1 MASGFV
7 LLVVCANIANLML
20 VRGLERRR
28 QYSLSRAL
36 GAPLSRVLRGPLLE
50 SLLLSLSGG
59 VAGLAVAFATTRLI
73 LDLAFPSLP
82 GYAAVPIA
90 ASPSIP
96 VLLFAFVTSLT
107 TGVAFGMAPAWMAA
121 RVDPMETLRGSSRTT
136 RRAGSLSRKSLV
148 VLQTALSLVLLTAA
162 GLLTATFERL
172 DTQDFGFEQ
181 DGRLVANINPRL
193 AGYRTDQL
201 SPLYRRIRESIAGI
215 PGVASVALSLSS
227 PPVAGWGSGVWVDG
241 RPDPGSREDNF
252 SSWNRITPGYFEAVA
267 IPMRL
272 GRSLSEQDTANS
284 PKVAVVNESFARK
297 FFPGENPV
305 GNHFGPR
312 QTMSRAFEIVGV
324 VRDARYFTRGLD
336 QPTGAMYFTP
346 EAQADYTQS
355 AGALFLH
362 DIVIASKPGANVPP
376 QSVLQALASVNP
388 NLPVI
393 AIRSLR
399 EQVTSQFT
407 QPRLIA
413 RLTSLFGV
421 LSLLLAFIGLYGVTA
436 YNAGCRTGEIGVR
449 MALGATRGDIVRLV
463 LRGSVALICLGV
475 LVGLPLTIITSR
487 FLVSQLYGVSPSDPA
502 VISTAVM
509 ALVLSVLVASMI
521 PAVRASLATP
531 VDALRSEA

>member
-1 MASGFV
+1 
-7 LLVVCANIANLML
+7 
-20 VRGLERRR
+20 
-28 QYSLSRAL
+28 
-36 GAPLSRVLRGPLLE
+36 VLRGPLLE

-82 GYAAVPIA
+82 GHAAVPIV

-96 VLLFAFVTSLT
+96 VLLFAFATSLT
-107 TGVAFGMAPAWMAA
+107 TGVAFGLAPAWMAA
-121 RVDPMETLRGSSRTT
+121 RADPVEALRGSNRAT

-172 DTQDFGFEQ
+172 ENQDFGFEQ

-201 SPLYRRIRESIAGI
+201 SLLYRRIRESIAAV
-215 PGVASVALSLSS
+215 PGVSSVALSLYS

-241 RPDPGSREDNF
+241 RPDPGPREDNF
-252 SSWNRITPGYFEAVA
+252 SSWNRVTPSYFEAVA

-272 GRSLSEQDTANS
+272 GRSLSEHDTANS

-297 FFPGENPV
+297 FFPGENPI
-305 GNHFGPR
+305 GKSFGPR

-362 DIVIASKPGANVPP
+362 DIVIASKPGANVAAPR
-376 QSVLQALASVNP
+376 VLQALASVNP

-421 LSLLLAFIGLYGVTA
+421 LSLLLAIIGLYGVTA

-449 MALGATRGDIVRLV
+449 MALGATRGGIVRLV
-463 LRGSVALICLGV
+463 LRGSVALICVGV
-475 LVGLPLTIITSR
+475 LVGLPLTIIASR
-487 FLVSQLYGVSPSDPA
+487 FLGSQLYGANPYDPA
-502 VISTAVM
+502 VISIAVT

>member
-1 MASGFV
+1 
-7 LLVVCANIANLML
+7 
-20 VRGLERRR
+20 
-28 QYSLSRAL
+28 
-36 GAPLSRVLRGPLLE
+36 
-50 SLLLSLSGG
+50 
-59 VAGLAVAFATTRLI
+59 
-73 LDLAFPSLP
+73 
-82 GYAAVPIA
+82 
-90 ASPSIP
+90 
-96 VLLFAFVTSLT
+96 
-107 TGVAFGMAPAWMAA
+107 
-121 RVDPMETLRGSSRTT
+121 
-136 RRAGSLSRKSLV
+136 
-148 VLQTALSLVLLTAA
+148 VLLTAA

-172 DTQDFGFEQ
+172 ENQNFGFEQ

-193 AGYRTDQL
+193 AGYRPQEL
-201 SPLYRRIRESIAGI
+201 SLLYRRIQESITNV
-215 PGVASVALSLSS
+215 PGVASVALSLYS

-241 RPDPGSREDNF
+241 HPAPGPRNDNF
-252 SSWNRITPGYFEAVA
+252 SSWNRVTPGYFEAVA
-267 IPMRL
+267 IPMHL
-272 GRSLSEQDTANS
+272 GRSLSAQDTANS

-297 FFPGENPV
+297 FFLDENPV
-305 GNHFGPR
+305 GKYFGPR

-362 DIVIASKPGANVPP
+362 DIVIASKPGASVSA
-376 QSVLQALASVNP
+376 QSVLQAIASVNP

-393 AIRSLR
+393 AIRTLP

-413 RLTSLFGV
+413 RLTSLFGI

-463 LRGSVALICLGV
+463 LRGSVALIFLG
-475 LVGLPLTIITSR
+475 LVAGLPLTIIAAR
-487 FLVSQLYGVSPSDPA
+487 FLVSQLYGASPYDPA
-502 VISTAVM
+502 VISAAVM
-509 ALVLSVLVASMI
+509 ALALSVLVASMI

-531 VDALRSEA
+531 VDALRAEG